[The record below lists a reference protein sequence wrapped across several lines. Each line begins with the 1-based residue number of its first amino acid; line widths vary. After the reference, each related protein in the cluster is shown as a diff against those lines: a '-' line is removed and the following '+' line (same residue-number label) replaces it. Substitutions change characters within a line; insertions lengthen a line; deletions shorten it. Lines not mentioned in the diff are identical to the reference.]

1 MSHTNK
7 DDSIEI
13 LKDTKNTNDDGKYKD
28 DISKNQDSNESV
40 DNPENSDTSRNESFI
55 NKTKEEAALIE
66 RLITMNF
73 KHHVMKYVIDIV
85 TTCGGKKIKLKKKST
100 SKI

>member
-40 DNPENSDTSRNESFI
+40 DNPENSDTSRNEIFI

-66 RLITMNF
+66 WLITMNF

-85 TTCGGKKIKLKKKST
+85 TTCGE
-100 SKI
+100 